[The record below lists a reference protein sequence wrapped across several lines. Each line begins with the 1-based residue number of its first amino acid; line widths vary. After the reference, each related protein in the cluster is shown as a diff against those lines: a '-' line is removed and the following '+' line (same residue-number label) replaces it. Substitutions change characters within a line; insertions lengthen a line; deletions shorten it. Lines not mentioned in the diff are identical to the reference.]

1 MPTIALPPQTCSRVA
16 PLHEAGRRRRAR
28 TAAMGPVVLRALVAS
43 RRRSLTR
50 RLAAGAEPASSAALA
65 LRARQLTSERSRRA
79 QGRSLRR
86 AVFDAHHLAPT
97 RYAFGLI
104 RRGAV
109 LDAEPAIDLLVKRL
123 HSPVPVTAE
132 GAALVDRM
140 LSDGAWSPMYSP
152 AGPGALRWCVVVA
165 TAALEPAEV

>member
-1 MPTIALPPQTCSRVA
+1 M
-16 PLHEAGRRRRAR
+16 
-28 TAAMGPVVLRALVAS
+28 
-43 RRRSLTR
+43 
-50 RLAAGAEPASSAALA
+50 
-65 LRARQLTSERSRRA
+65 
-79 QGRSLRR
+79 
-86 AVFDAHHLAPT
+86 
-97 RYAFGLI
+97 
-104 RRGAV
+104 